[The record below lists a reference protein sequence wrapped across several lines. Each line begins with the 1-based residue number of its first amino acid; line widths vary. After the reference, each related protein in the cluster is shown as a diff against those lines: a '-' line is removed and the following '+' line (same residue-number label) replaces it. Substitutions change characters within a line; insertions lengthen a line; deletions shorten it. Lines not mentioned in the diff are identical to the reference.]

1 MIIGIESNKTLT
13 SRPTIIFCC
22 RYGHQ
27 DTTRLN
33 HCIVNFITLYM
44 CVCFLINLTESES
57 CLFPP
62 SRTWNCSAIRNRSPH
77 LSLSLSLLS
86 GRHSW
91 LNLFR
96 LYLYIQNI
104 KIIHCKT
111 FVKYIMG
118 IIPYSSS
125 NHNSSI
131 RNWQVIVVAL
141 NDKFAVPSI
150 FPRSIFCNYNLEPRQ
165 EWEYTR
171 RRCWWNK
178 TRRARGQ
185 PQRRSAATP
194 PRSTS
199 AGTAQ
204 TEFDKLP
211 VSLTSERLS

>member
-22 RYGHQ
+22 RCGHQ

-33 HCIVNFITLYM
+33 HCIVNFITCTCVYVFDKPNWKWELFIPSLTYM
-44 CVCFLINLTESES
+44 K
-57 CLFPP
+57 LFSHQKWISPYPP
-62 SRTWNCSAIRNRSPH
+62 
-77 LSLSLSLLS
+77 LSLSLLS

-91 LNLFR
+91 LYLFR

-171 RRCWWNK
+171 RRC
-178 TRRARGQ
+178 
-185 PQRRSAATP
+185 
-194 PRSTS
+194 
-199 AGTAQ
+199 
-204 TEFDKLP
+204 
-211 VSLTSERLS
+211 